1 MSRLDRY
8 IGRAVLAAMVAVLLV
23 LAGLELLFT
32 TVDELGETNAQYQA
46 ADALRYVLQI
56 FPRRVYELL
65 PMTALIGAL
74 AGLGALAGTNELVAM
89 RAAGIT
95 RARITLA
102 VMQPAAL
109 VMLLGLVLGEWVAPP
124 LEVRAEV
131 SKALASGQQVALS
144 RFGHWERDGEAF
156 MHFNA
161 IEPEGILYGVSIF
174 EFDAGQR
181 MVRSVTAERAV
192 YQAAGGPGGIPIRD
206 LTDQADGAWVLKA
219 GTETRFD
226 YPDADTLTSATSAFT
241 TLAWPLDLTP
251 DLLQVLIVDPDRMAI
266 SDLYRYARRFERQGQ
281 DASQYFLSFW
291 KKLLQPFTT
300 AVLVLLAISFIF
312 GPLREA
318 TMGSRVFTAISFG
331 LGFTILQRLLQTV
344 SLVYQ
349 FDPLLAVLAP
359 LLLCMLLGFWLFRRA
374 A

>member
-8 IGRAVLAAMVAVLLV
+8 IGRAVLSAMVVVLLV
-23 LAGLELLFT
+23 LAGLEILFT
-32 TVDELGETNAQYQA
+32 TVDELGETNSQYQA
-46 ADALRYVLQI
+46 ADALRYVLYI

-65 PMTALIGAL
+65 SMTALVGAL
-74 AGLGALAGTNELVAM
+74 VGLGALAGTNELVAM
-89 RAAGIT
+89 RAAGVT
-95 RARITLA
+95 RARIVVA
-102 VMQPAAL
+102 VMKPAAL
-109 VMLLGLVLGEWVAPP
+109 VMVLGLVLGEWVAPP

-131 SKALASGQQVALS
+131 SKALASGEQVALS
-144 RFGHWERDGEAF
+144 RYGHWQRDGDAF
-156 MHFNA
+156 MHFNT
-161 IEPEGILYGVSIF
+161 IEPEGILYGVNIF
-174 EFDAGQR
+174 EFDENQR
-181 MVRSVTAERAV
+181 MVRSVIAERAV
-192 YQAAGGPGGIPIRD
+192 YQTAGGSQRELPE
-206 LTDQADGAWVLKA
+206 QARGNWTLEE

-226 YPDADTLTSATSAFT
+226 YADADTLTSATSTFT
-241 TLAWPLDLTP
+241 TLAWPLNLTP

-312 GPLREA
+312 GPLREV
-318 TMGSRVFTAISFG
+318 TMGSRVFAAISFG

-359 LLLCMLLGFWLFRRA
+359 LLLCLLLGLWLFRRA